1 LFSAVPSST
10 LTGVKEELAM
20 QILYPRCCG
29 LDVHKKT
36 VVACRLVID
45 ADGVLTQEVRTF
57 GTMTA
62 DLLSL
67 SDWLLEAGC
76 THVAMESTGVYWKP
90 IYNLLEGT
98 FTLLLVNAQHLKRVP
113 GRKTD
118 VSDSEWI
125 AQLLQH
131 GLLTASFVPERP
143 QRELRELTRYR
154 TSLIRERS
162 AEVNRLHK
170 TLEGANIKLA
180 SVATDL
186 QGKSAREML
195 RGLVAGITDAA
206 ELAQLA
212 QRRMKGK
219 IPELQRALTGRF
231 GPHQRFMV
239 AQHLARLEHLDAQV
253 AVLDQEIAARLAPF
267 EEALA
272 RLDTIPGVGRRTAEI
287 FLAEMGTDVS
297 RFPSSR
303 HLAAWA
309 GLCPGQR
316 ESGGKRRPCPTRKGD
331 PWLRA
336 AAIEAGQAASRT
348 RQSYLG
354 AQYKRLAARRGA
366 KKAVMAVAH
375 TIVVIAYQLLKHGN
389 TYQELGSQYYDE
401 RERERVVRSSVKR
414 LEALGLKVTVETVA
428 AAA

>member
-1 LFSAVPSST
+1 
-10 LTGVKEELAM
+10 M

-29 LDVHKKT
+29 LDVHKQS

-45 ADGVLTQEVRTF
+45 ADGVLTQQVRTF

-67 SDWLLEAGC
+67 SEWLLEAGC

-206 ELAQLA
+206 ELAQSA
-212 QRRMKGK
+212 RRRMKSK

-239 AQHLARLEHLDAQV
+239 AQHLTRLEHLDAQV
-253 AVLDQEIAARLAPF
+253 AALDQEIAARLAPF

-287 FLAEMGTDVS
+287 FLAEMGTDLS

-303 HLAAWA
+303 HLAAWT
-309 GLCPGQR
+309 GLSPGQR
-316 ESGGKRRPCPTRKGD
+316 ESGGKRRSCPTRKGD
-331 PWLRA
+331 PWLRTA
-336 AAIEAGQAASRT
+336 AVEAAQAASRT
-348 RQSYLG
+348 RHSYLG

-366 KKAVMAVAH
+366 KKAVVAVAH
-375 TIVVIAYQLLKHGN
+375 TIVVIAYQLLKHGS
-389 TYQELGSQYYDE
+389 TYQELGSQFYDE

-414 LEALGLKVTVETVA
+414 LEALGLKVTVEPA
-428 AAA
+428 AAAA